1 MTTDPDAHTL
11 GALSVLL
18 GVDSADVLR
27 QATAGDA
34 VARVRL
40 LAAVQRHVNGADGL
54 ARYVGRMRREGA
66 SWAEVG
72 AALGVSRQA
81 AQQRYG
87 TAGREDREHVAHLD
101 ALREAMGEGVRGLS
115 EEERD
120 RLSGPLSRARASRQ
134 PRTGGRDAG
143 DGQPGQREAGS

>member
-1 MTTDPDAHTL
+1 MTTDTDARTL

-27 QATAGDA
+27 QATTGDA
-34 VARVRL
+34 AARVRL
-40 LAAVQRHVNGADGL
+40 LAAVQRQVNGPDGL
-54 ARYVGRMRREGA
+54 ALYVGGMRREGA
-66 SWAEVG
+66 SWTEVG

-87 TAGREDREHVAHLD
+87 TAGREDREHAAHLD
-101 ALREAMGEGVRGLS
+101 ALREAMRDGVRGLS

-120 RLSGPLSRARASRQ
+120 RLSGPLSRARASRG
-134 PRTGGRDAG
+134 PRSGEPDAG
-143 DGQPGQREAGS
+143 DAQPGQPEAGL

>member
-1 MTTDPDAHTL
+1 MGVTTDPDAPTL

-18 GVDSADVLR
+18 GVESGDVLR
-27 QATAGDA
+27 QATGGDA
-34 VARVRL
+34 AARVRL
-40 LAAVQRHVNGADGL
+40 LAAVQRHVDGPDGL
-54 ARYVGRMRREGA
+54 ALYVGSMRREGA

-72 AALGVSRQA
+72 AALGVTRQA

-101 ALREAMGEGVRGLS
+101 ALREALGGGVRGLS

-120 RLSGPLSRARASRQ
+120 RLSGPLSRARAS
-134 PRTGGRDAG
+134 PAPPSGEPDGGDA
-143 DGQPGQREAGS
+143 QPGPLS